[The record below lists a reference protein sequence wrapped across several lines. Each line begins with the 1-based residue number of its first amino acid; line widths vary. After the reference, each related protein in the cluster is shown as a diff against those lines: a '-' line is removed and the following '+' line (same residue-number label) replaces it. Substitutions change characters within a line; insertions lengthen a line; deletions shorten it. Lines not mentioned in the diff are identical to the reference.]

1 MRKEVIVQK
10 NPKSPISETFRTLRT
25 NIQFMNSK
33 TSLKSLLVTS
43 TLPGEGKSWISA
55 NLAVT
60 FAKADKKVVLIDA
73 DMRKGRQ
80 HLIFGVEN
88 QAGLS
93 NLLSAMDE
101 NRNTNILRYIQ
112 PTEEPNL
119 SIISKGDVPPN
130 PSELLSSE
138 VTIALLAQL
147 TNMFDLVIV
156 DGPPCLIVTDSVLLS
171 RIVDSTVI
179 VAEYHKTKKENLAK
193 IKKDIENVG
202 GKIAGVV
209 INKVPKQGSRYG
221 SYGSTYYYSS
231 EERKLSNIKTKKP
244 KKKSEYND
252 LASEEE
258 TEAPDTNTT
267 NNQQDYIKEQI
278 EEYYKNKE
286 QK

>member
-60 FAKADKKVVLIDA
+60 FAKADKKVLLIDA

-80 HLIFGVEN
+80 HLIFGLDN
-88 QAGLS
+88 NAGLS
-93 NLLSAMDE
+93 NLLSEMDE
-101 NRNTNILRYIQ
+101 NRNTNILRFIQ

-119 SIISKGDVPPN
+119 SIISRGDVPPN

-138 VTIALLAQL
+138 VTIAILSQL
-147 TNMFDLVIV
+147 TNMFDLVIF

-231 EERKLSNIKTKKP
+231 DDRKLNNIKTKKP
-244 KKKSEYND
+244 KRISEYSE
-252 LASEEE
+252 LVKEEE
-258 TEAPDTNTT
+258 ENTEIE
-267 NNQQDYIKEQI
+267 QKENEQNDI
-278 EEYYKNKE
+278 RAQVEIYYKNKE

>member
-1 MRKEVIVQK
+1 M
-10 NPKSPISETFRTLRT
+10 
-25 NIQFMNSK
+25 
-33 TSLKSLLVTS
+33 LVS
-43 TLPGEGKSWISA
+43 
-55 NLAVT
+55 
-60 FAKADKKVVLIDA
+60 
-73 DMRKGRQ
+73 KGRQ
-80 HLIFGVEN
+80 NTIFGTDN

-138 VTIALLAQL
+138 AVILLMSQL
-147 TNMFDLVIV
+147 DRMFDLIIF
-156 DGPPCLIVTDSVLLS
+156 DGPPCIIVTDSVLLS

-209 INKVPKQGSRYG
+209 INKVPKQGSKYG
-221 SYGSTYYYSS
+221 SYGSTY
-231 EERKLSNIKTKKP
+231 
-244 KKKSEYND
+244 
-252 LASEEE
+252 
-258 TEAPDTNTT
+258 
-267 NNQQDYIKEQI
+267 
-278 EEYYKNKE
+278 
-286 QK
+286 